1 MSTDHT
7 SEAARVHILVV
18 DDELVIREL
27 LESFL
32 SMAGYRV
39 TAVPSAFEAEA
50 IAARERPGLVITDL
64 QLEESD
70 GLEMVTRLKALLPD
84 TPMILLT
91 GVLFDQKVVREVLHK
106 KVSSYIE
113 KTAPLSRIL
122 EEVKRLTAGT

>member
-1 MSTDHT
+1 MSAETK
-7 SEAARVHILVV
+7 APRAHIMVV

-32 SMAGYRV
+32 TMAGFRV
-39 TAVPSAFEAEA
+39 TPVQSAFEAEA
-50 IAARERPGLVITDL
+50 IAARDRPDLVITDL

-70 GLEMVTRLKALLPD
+70 GLEMVGRLKALLPD

-91 GVLFDQKVVREVLHK
+91 GVLFDPKVVREVLQK

-113 KTAPLSRIL
+113 KTAPLSRII
-122 EEVKRLTAGT
+122 EEVQRLLPGR

>member
-7 SEAARVHILVV
+7 SAATRVHILVV

-32 SMAGYRV
+32 AMAGFRV
-39 TAVPSAFEAEA
+39 TAVSSAFEAEA
-50 IAARERPGLVITDL
+50 VAARDRPALVITDL

-70 GLEMVTRLKALLPD
+70 GLEMVTRLKTLLPD

-91 GVLFDQKVVREVLHK
+91 GVLFDPKVVREVLHK

-122 EEVKRLTAGT
+122 EEVRRLTAGT

>member
-1 MSTDHT
+1 MSDDANPV
-7 SEAARVHILVV
+7 AARVHILVV

-32 SMAGYRV
+32 TMAGYRV
-39 TAVPSAFEAEA
+39 TAVPSAFEAET
-50 IAARERPGLVITDL
+50 IAERERPDLVITDL

-70 GLEMVTRLKALLPD
+70 GLEMVARLKALLPD

-91 GVLFDQKVVREVLHK
+91 GVLFDPKVVREVLHK

-122 EEVKRLTAGT
+122 EEVRRLTGAR